1 LGSAPYLHTSYCVQL
16 KNLQY
21 NMLYIIAI
29 SRNLMVVVSGIEPN
43 SIGFT
48 NLHVHV
54 EPVQVQPE
62 EV

>member
-1 LGSAPYLHTSYCVQL
+1 
-16 KNLQY
+16 
-21 NMLYIIAI
+21 MLYIIAI

-62 EV
+62 EVL